1 MAASGPSRSWPH
13 THSHGTGV
21 WSATRSSGQPAALMP
36 IKLLP
41 VLADDAL
48 ALARPVTRPI
58 AGGTGQTPAAADA
71 NLASETAAG
80 SPLSRFRYR
89 RRKAQ

>member
-1 MAASGPSRSWPH
+1 MAASSPSRSWAH

-21 WSATRSSGQPAALMP
+21 WSATRSGGQPAALMP

-48 ALARPVTRPI
+48 ALARPATRPI
-58 AGGTGQTPAAADA
+58 AGGTGQTLAAADG

-80 SPLSRFRYR
+80 SPPSRSRYR

>member
-1 MAASGPSRSWPH
+1 MAARSPSRSWAH

-21 WSATRSSGQPAALMP
+21 WSATRSGGQPAALMP

-48 ALARPVTRPI
+48 ALARPATRPI

-80 SPLSRFRYR
+80 SPPSRFRYR